1 VKMID
6 STGEMF
12 GEIWETYASYIV
24 NSDETRLMDRIVDI
38 ITKENINI
46 DTSAKVCIA
55 MDTR

>member
-1 VKMID
+1 MID